1 MKKTGV
7 IYLIIA
13 LILIIGM
20 LNVPYIVF
28 EHKVAPSVDSF
39 EIIGSQKTL
48 FNNGSSDNPL
58 VWLIYSVLFYPIF
71 LMIEANIWRGQF
83 KIRHRVILIIQCL
96 LLGIGSFCIWFIMT
110 FHLFVKPY
118 KYLAGF
124 YLILSYLILG
134 VICHLFL
141 ILPIERFKPAHIIF
155 NKLMLTVNNSDR
167 AQRS

>member
-48 FNNGSSDNPL
+48 FNNDSFED
-58 VWLIYSVLFYPIF
+58 VWLIYLALFYPIF

-110 FHLFVKPY
+110 FHLFEKPY

-134 VICHLFL
+134 VVCHLFL
-141 ILPIERFKPAHIIF
+141 ILPIKRFKPAHIIF
-155 NKLMLTVNNSDR
+155 NKLMLTVNNSDS

>member
-1 MKKTGV
+1 
-7 IYLIIA
+7 
-13 LILIIGM
+13 M

-28 EHKVAPSVDSF
+28 EPKVAPSVDSF

-48 FNNGSSDNPL
+48 FNNGSFDD
-58 VWLIYSVLFYPIF
+58 VWLIYSALFYPIF

-96 LLGIGSFCIWFIMT
+96 LLSIGSFYIWFIMT
-110 FHLFVKPY
+110 FHLFVTPH

-141 ILPIERFKPAHIIF
+141 ILPIKRFKPAHIIF

>member
-48 FNNGSSDNPL
+48 FNNDSFED
-58 VWLIYSVLFYPIF
+58 VWLIYLALFYPIF

-96 LLGIGSFCIWFIMT
+96 LLGIVSFCIWFIMT
-110 FHLFVKPY
+110 FHLFEKPY

-134 VICHLFL
+134 VVCHLFL
-141 ILPIERFKPAHIIF
+141 ILPIKRFKPAHIIF